1 MLQFLFFVSIFLTI
15 YSYAVYPLLL
25 VLLRA
30 GKRPLPAP
38 PADAGEN
45 LPPLSLIITAYNEK
59 ARIEAKLDNTL
70 ALDYP
75 GALEIIVA
83 SDCSDDGTDDI
94 VRGYADKGVKLVR
107 ADEHLGK
114 EYAQKCAIEAAT
126 GAILVFSDVAT
137 EIPGDALQKL
147 VAWYADPSVGAI
159 SSEDRFISSEGQV
172 AGEGLYV
179 RYEMWLRRLES
190 SLAGLVGLSGSFFS
204 CRREVAD
211 LWDIHAPSDFNTAL
225 NCARLGLRAVTAGD
239 VLGYYK
245 DLSDPAREYQ
255 RKVRTVLRGMSGLGR
270 HLDVLNPAKFGL
282 FALQVFSHK
291 LMRWLVPVFLLT
303 TLLLNLV
310 LLGQGALYTLVFF
323 IQLVFYGIG
332 LYAHAQPAARSHA
345 LIRVVYFFLQV
356 NVAIVQAW
364 LLYFSGRRM
373 AVWQPSQR

>member
-1 MLQFLFFVSIFLTI
+1 MLQFLFFVSIFLAI

-30 GKRPLPAP
+30 GEKPLPTP
-38 PADAGEN
+38 SADASEN
-45 LPPLSLIITAYNEK
+45 HPPLSLIITAYNEK
-59 ARIEAKLDNTL
+59 ARIEAKLDNSL
-70 ALDYP
+70 ALVYP

-83 SDCSDDGTDDI
+83 SDCSDDGTDAI
-94 VRGYADKGVKLVR
+94 VRGYAEKGVKLVR
-107 ADEHLGK
+107 PDEHLGK
-114 EYAQKCAIEAAT
+114 EYAQKCAIDAAMGT
-126 GAILVFSDVAT
+126 ILVFSDVAT
-137 EIPGDALQKL
+137 EIPANALQKL
-147 VAWYADPSVGAI
+147 VAWYADPTVGAI

-204 CRREVAD
+204 CRREVAE

-225 NCARLGLRAVTAGD
+225 NCARMGLRAVTADD
-239 VLGYYK
+239 VLGYYR
-245 DLSDPAREYQ
+245 DLSDPAREYA

-282 FALQVFSHK
+282 FAFQVFSHK

-303 TLLLNLV
+303 TLLLNLL
-310 LLGQGALYTLVFF
+310 LLGGGLFYKLTLLL
-323 IQLVFYGIG
+323 QLIFYGAGIV
-332 LYAHAQPAARSHA
+332 AHLKPR
-345 LIRVVYFFLQV
+345 LRENPLLRVVYFFLQV

-364 LLYFSGRRM
+364 LLYLSGRRI

>member
-1 MLQFLFFVSIFLTI
+1 MLQFLFFVSIFLAI

-30 GKRPLPAP
+30 GKKPLPAP
-38 PADAGEN
+38 PADASEN

-75 GALEIIVA
+75 GTLEIIVA
-83 SDCSDDGTDDI
+83 SDCSDDGTDDM

-126 GAILVFSDVAT
+126 GDILVFSDVAT
-137 EIPGDALQKL
+137 EIPGNALQKL
-147 VAWYADPSVGAI
+147 VAWYTDPSVGAV

-310 LLGQGALYTLVFF
+310 LLDQGALYMLVFL

-332 LYAHAQPAARSHA
+332 LYAHVQPAARSHA